1 MKWTEIIA
9 ILLGTGIITTL
20 AQILLTNNL
29 NKRFFRFSNLYKDK
43 LDIIREFYKLLIKA
57 EKGLNILMIESEPEL
72 KFGKDGIVDQESSR
86 KSEEFNIKTYGAIN
100 SFFDFYD
107 QNEIIFED
115 EIVILVNQL
124 REKFIKAN
132 NAQSFAKIMEASRP
146 SKAWE
151 NSVQEKQDTYETIVK
166 KDIPCLKRE
175 LKTLFQ
181 ERYKLLETN

>member
-20 AQILLTNNL
+20 AQILITNNL

-72 KFGKDGIVDQESSR
+72 KFGKDGIVDQESNR

-132 NAQSFAKIMEASRP
+132 NAQSFAKIMEASRG
-146 SKAWE
+146 SEAWE
-151 NSVQEKQDTYETIVK
+151 KAIDKKSDAHELYVVK
-166 KDIPCLKRE
+166 EIPE
-175 LKTLFQ
+175 LKNKLKTTFQ